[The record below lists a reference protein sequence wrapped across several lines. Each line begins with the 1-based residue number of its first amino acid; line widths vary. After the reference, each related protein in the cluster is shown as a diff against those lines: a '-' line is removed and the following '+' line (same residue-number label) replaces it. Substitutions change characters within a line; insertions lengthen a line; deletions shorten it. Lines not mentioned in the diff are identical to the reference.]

1 MAKEVRYYEDPSIAN
16 CCAVEYDRLWSI
28 IEAGTI
34 RDSFYVAREKVL
46 AYEIPRISRLY
57 GPVGRPPSKQ
67 GDPVAVA
74 GQCLRCVQECSVGE
88 TKAWEDAHRAQRLE
102 AELTRRGGKLLW
114 VDRLWMKVLG
124 YPFTF

>member
-1 MAKEVRYYEDPSIAN
+1 MTNAVRYYEDPSIAK

-34 RDSFYVAREKVL
+34 RDSFYIAREKVL

-57 GPVGRPPSKQ
+57 GPVVAHRVSKAIQ
-67 GDPVAVA
+67 WRSPD
-74 GQCLRCVQECSVGE
+74 SVSE
-88 TKAWEDAHRAQRLE
+88 ACKEALSAKSKAWADAHQAQKLE
-102 AELTRRGGKLLW
+102 AELAKRGGKLLW
-114 VDRLWMKVLG
+114 VDRLWIRILG